1 MTTFAP
7 VPTATNATIP
17 DYSSVPFVA
26 GFRLNITGNT
36 TFTLSAGCARAFNS
50 GFVIEYPAY
59 LPAAPAFLTCDIST
73 VGLGGCYPNSIAS
86 LGLAA
91 NQTFGVYV
99 IAQSSGTTG
108 GSLNPVVL
116 PQVVVATGNNFLP
129 AGYDAFK
136 RVGYVSVNHS
146 TSYLISMQQSGNG
159 NERTYVF
166 ADPIVAL
173 SAGAS
178 TTPAIIDLTASS
190 GLIPGFKHID
200 VLLNVEITPAAADGY
215 VCIEPGSLT
224 AASVS
229 PVQIFGSV
237 AAHKNSSYVQMTATP
252 NATTGNANLQYFVD
266 NGSSASTINVVGFV
280 DSFGFEVF

>member
-1 MTTFAP
+1 MTVLVP
-7 VPTATNATIP
+7 VPSATNATIP
-17 DYSSVPFVA
+17 DYSSAPFVA
-26 GFRLNITGNT
+26 GYNLKITGNT

-86 LGLAA
+86 LGLAT

-146 TSYLISMQQSGNG
+146 TSHLISMQQFGNG

-166 ADPIVAL
+166 ADPIVGV

-178 TTPAIIDLTASS
+178 TTPAIIDLTSGD
-190 GLIPGFKHID
+190 GLIPGFKNIE
-200 VLLNVEITPAAADGY
+200 VLLNVQITPAAAGGY
-215 VCIEPGSLT
+215 VSVEPGSLT
-224 AASVS
+224 AASLAPITVY
-229 PVQIFGSV
+229 GSV
-237 AAHKNSSYVQMTATP
+237 ASVVNSAFVETIATP
-252 NATTGNANLQYFVD
+252 NATTGDANIQYFV
-266 NGSSASTINVVGFV
+266 NTGASAATINVVGFV
-280 DSFGFEVF
+280 DSIGFHVF